1 MSGLSISGL
10 AIFALALAVAAFAPG
25 PGIAAIVGRVL
36 GRGRDGAVAFVTGMA
51 IGDVV
56 WLSLAVAGLAV
67 LAETFQEVFTVVK
80 YAGAAYLLYLA
91 VKMWTAPS
99 AARSLE
105 PVATRESRS
114 KLFLAGLA
122 VTMGNPKTMVFYLA
136 LLPNL
141 VDLGRVDAL
150 AYAEL
155 AIVTLA
161 VLAVVF
167 GFYIVLALRARA
179 LITSPRAVR
188 LVNRGSGVI
197 MAGAA
202 VAIASR

>member
-155 AIVTLA
+155 AVVTLA

>member
-155 AIVTLA
+155 AFVTLA

>member
-141 VDLGRVDAL
+141 VDLARVDML

-155 AIVTLA
+155 AVVTLA

>member
-51 IGDVV
+51 VGDVV

-67 LAETFQEVFTVVK
+67 LAETFHEVFTLVK

-141 VDLGRVDAL
+141 VDLARVDML

>member
-141 VDLGRVDAL
+141 VDLARVDML

-155 AIVTLA
+155 AVVTLA
-161 VLAVVF
+161 VLALVF

>member
-51 IGDVV
+51 VGDVV
-56 WLSLAVAGLAV
+56 WLSLAVLGLAV
-67 LAETFQEVFTVVK
+67 LAETFHEVFALVK

-155 AIVTLA
+155 AFVTLA

>member
-51 IGDVV
+51 VGDVV

-67 LAETFQEVFTVVK
+67 LAETFHEVFTLVK

-105 PVATRESRS
+105 PVASRESRS

-141 VDLGRVDAL
+141 VDLARVDML

>member
-1 MSGLSISGL
+1 MTLRDAMKRLIDL
-10 AIFALALAVAAFAPG
+10 ANPTRFMRFSAAVLPWLAGAAALLLAVGFG
-25 PGIAAIVGRVL
+25 L
-36 GRGRDGAVAFVTGMA
+36 GAVLTAFPMLHNG
-51 IGDVV
+51 
-56 WLSLAVAGLAV
+56 LKVAGS
-67 LAETFQEVFTVVK
+67 
-80 YAGAAYLLYLA
+80 AYLLYLA
-91 VKMWTAPS
+91 VKMWTAPA

-155 AIVTLA
+155 AVVTLS
-161 VLAVVF
+161 VLALVF

>member
-51 IGDVV
+51 VGDVV
-56 WLSLAVAGLAV
+56 WLSLAVLGLAV
-67 LAETFQEVFTVVK
+67 LAETFHEVFTLVK

-141 VDLGRVDAL
+141 VDLARVDML

>member
-67 LAETFQEVFTVVK
+67 LTETFQEVFTVVK

-141 VDLGRVDAL
+141 VDLARVDML

-155 AIVTLA
+155 AVVTLA
-161 VLAVVF
+161 VLALVF

>member
-10 AIFALALAVAAFAPG
+10 AIFALALAVAAFSPG

-67 LAETFQEVFTVVK
+67 LAETFQEVFALVK
-80 YAGAAYLLYLA
+80 YAGAAYLFYLA
-91 VKMWTAPS
+91 VKMWTAPT

-155 AIVTLA
+155 AVVTLA

>member
-36 GRGRDGAVAFVTGMA
+36 GCGRDGAVAFVTGMA
-51 IGDVV
+51 VGDVV
-56 WLSLAVAGLAV
+56 WLSLAVLGLAV
-67 LAETFQEVFTVVK
+67 LAETFHEVFALVK

-91 VKMWTAPS
+91 VKMWTAPA

-155 AIVTLA
+155 AVVTLS
-161 VLAVVF
+161 VLALVF